1 MLERLGKYDILR
13 TIGRGS
19 MGEVYLAKDSVLGRE
34 VAIKTIRTDS
44 SFGGEAWSRFQR
56 EAQIVGA
63 MSHPHIVTIFDF
75 GEDLGVHFLVM
86 EYVPGRDLEA
96 LLPGQQMPKAQLV
109 ELLAQACE
117 GLAHAH
123 GKGVIHRDLKPAN
136 ILVRQDGGHW
146 SARLTDFGVAQVE
159 QSQLTQEGH
168 FMGTLGYMAPEYLNS
183 AKATVATD
191 IFAMG
196 VMLYEI
202 VSGGRRPFPGNA
214 PGPILSAILKGQPEP
229 LSSADW
235 EDLSYSL
242 KRLLVRCLQ
251 KDPALRPAS
260 AGQLA
265 EELRKAL
272 AQKGDRGAVEAPPS
286 FHREE
291 YTPREPQE
299 TTDRLMVVGRG
310 GAGRWLSL
318 RVALRQAP
326 AGSRIVIMPGHYR
339 EAVVVDKD
347 VILIAKG
354 EPGEVILEGN
364 QGPAL
369 TVLGGRVTLRG
380 LSLFGTEEDPAVE
393 VRKGSLEM
401 EHCTLDARVAPGAIV
416 AGALELRDCAF
427 LKGGSV
433 GLRIQTGGQVQGES
447 CRFRDLHGGGVEVES
462 GGRLTLR
469 DSEFRGCQF
478 AGLLA
483 FEGADARLVGCRFE
497 QNPQA
502 AVHAHHTAR
511 VDLRGCTLEQ
521 NGFGLVLMRDAKVRV
536 EACEVRGNRGGGL
549 VLGLG
554 AVAPLLMGGRIED
567 GGFQEVD
574 GGALEPIYLE
584 TGPDLD

>member
-1 MLERLGKYDILR
+1 MLERLGKYDLLR
-13 TIGRGS
+13 ALGRGS
-19 MGEVYLAKDSVLGRE
+19 MGDVYLAKDPKLGRE
-34 VAIKTIRTDS
+34 VAIKTIRMDS
-44 SFGGEAWSRFQR
+44 SFGEESWSRFQR

-63 MSHPHIVTIFDF
+63 MSHSHIVTVFDY
-75 GEDLGVHFLVM
+75 GEDQGVNYLVM

-96 LLPGQQMPKAQLV
+96 LLPGHQMPKAQLV

-123 GKGVIHRDLKPAN
+123 SKGVIHRDLKPAN
-136 ILVRQDGGHW
+136 ILVRQEGERW
-146 SARLTDFGVAQVE
+146 TAKLTDFGVAQVE

-168 FMGTLGYMAPEYLNS
+168 FMGTLGYMAPEYLDS
-183 AKATVATD
+183 ARATVATD

-214 PGPILSAILKGQPEP
+214 PGPILSAILKCQPEP

-235 EDLSYSL
+235 EGLPYGL

-260 AGQLA
+260 ADLLA
-265 EELRKAL
+265 EELRKAM
-272 AQKGDRGAVEAPPS
+272 AQKPETPAPEPAPS
-286 FHREE
+286 FHREPP
-291 YTPREPQE
+291 TQEPQE
-299 TTDRLMVVGRG
+299 TTDRLMVVGRAG
-310 GAGRWLSL
+310 GGRWLSL

-354 EPGEVILEGN
+354 EPGEVIIEGIN
-364 QGPAL
+364 GPAL
-369 TVLGGRVTLRG
+369 KVLGGRVTLRG
-380 LSLFGTEEDPAVE
+380 LSLFGSDEEPAVE
-393 VRKGSLEM
+393 VQKGSLEL
-401 EHCTLDARVAPGAIV
+401 EGCTLDAGDAPGATV
-416 AGALELRDCAF
+416 SGTLELRDCAF
-427 LKGGSV
+427 LKGRGV
-433 GLRIQTGGQVQGES
+433 GLRIRKGGQVQGEG
-447 CRFRDLHGGGVEVES
+447 CRFRDLQGAGVEVDS

-469 DSEFRGCQF
+469 DSDFRGCHF
-478 AGLLA
+478 AGVLA

-511 VDLRGCTLEQ
+511 VDLRGCTLEG
-521 NGFGLVLMRDAKVRV
+521 NGFGLVMMRDAKVRV
-536 EACEVRGNRGGGL
+536 EACELRGNLGGGL
-549 VLGLG
+549 VLGQG

-567 GGFQEVD
+567 GGFQEVE
-574 GGALEPIYLE
+574 GGALEPVFLQ